1 VRGFEFLEEVLNLPR
16 PASANIVKTLPNA
29 FSRVSLRG
37 NIE

>member
-1 VRGFEFLEEVLNLPR
+1 MLGFELLEKFLN
-16 PASANIVKTLPNA
+16 SAGAAFPNIVESLPNA